1 MKIIPEHFWEILFYD
16 EWKSELENQL
26 FSKVGKDNVE
36 QYFIANIERHFSL
49 FQEQF
54 RKQVEEDVKKAF
66 DRKLN
71 GVVVATPKAD
81 NNREERLKRAEEI
94 LQKYEGTFASIE
106 SGQNDILSAYRS
118 AEKKI
123 DVISDNYSKIHQ
135 KYQAQTELIRR
146 QTELIDRQQQDI
158 NELHK
163 LIADLKCQLDEIKT
177 PAPAAETKSE
187 SAAVSV
193 PSPENRSDTQE
204 HYIIDDF
211 TIQKTQQVFLP
222 TDISILNS
230 HLDMAEDCE
239 ELTEVLKKSEIDNR
253 DLLIKVVEKYRN
265 ELGKLRKKLKFTDD
279 DYISMEA
286 TEKFADIVER
296 HLVSVLCPAI
306 YEGMK
311 LDAGIYKNVL
321 SALNRYLQKCCF
333 YTGEVNPA
341 VSLSKQQDLLEAMR
355 IIPKDT
361 ENPEEDNKIVE
372 VRMLPY
378 FLNFTDEDGNPEKH
392 CIEGQMVVQKLKA

>member
-1 MKIIPEHFWEILFYD
+1 MRIFVLLLFIINFFVFSCSPSNSSIINRTNYF
-16 EWKSELENQL
+16 SEDQ
-26 FSKVGKDNVE
+26 
-36 QYFIANIERHFSL
+36 
-49 FQEQF
+49 
-54 RKQVEEDVKKAF
+54 
-66 DRKLN
+66 
-71 GVVVATPKAD
+71 P
-81 NNREERLKRAEEI
+81 
-94 LQKYEGTFASIE
+94 
-106 SGQNDILSAYRS
+106 
-118 AEKKI
+118 
-123 DVISDNYSKIHQ
+123 
-135 KYQAQTELIRR
+135 
-146 QTELIDRQQQDI
+146 
-158 NELHK
+158 
-163 LIADLKCQLDEIKT
+163 
-177 PAPAAETKSE
+177 
-187 SAAVSV
+187 
-193 PSPENRSDTQE
+193 
-204 HYIIDDF
+204 
-211 TIQKTQQVFLP
+211 
-222 TDISILNS
+222 
-230 HLDMAEDCE
+230 
-239 ELTEVLKKSEIDNR
+239 
-253 DLLIKVVEKYRN
+253 
-265 ELGKLRKKLKFTDD
+265 DD